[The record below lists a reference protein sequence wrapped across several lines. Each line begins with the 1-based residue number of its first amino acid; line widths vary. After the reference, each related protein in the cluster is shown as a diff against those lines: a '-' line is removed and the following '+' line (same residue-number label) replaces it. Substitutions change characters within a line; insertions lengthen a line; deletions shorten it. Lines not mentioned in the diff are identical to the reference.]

1 MIPNR
6 PPWRSAHVFLV
17 GGLTLVEYIGLIV
30 IGFATT
36 FAMIE
41 EVAGMIRA
49 AQVTLADLLLMFLY
63 LEVLAMIGQ
72 YFRSGQLPVRFPLY
86 IAMVAMARYIILDI
100 KELTELRMLAVSGA
114 ILLLTLA
121 VLVIRYGH
129 TRFPY
134 REGQTEDTEIP
145 TPGGH

>member
-1 MIPNR
+1 MIPTR